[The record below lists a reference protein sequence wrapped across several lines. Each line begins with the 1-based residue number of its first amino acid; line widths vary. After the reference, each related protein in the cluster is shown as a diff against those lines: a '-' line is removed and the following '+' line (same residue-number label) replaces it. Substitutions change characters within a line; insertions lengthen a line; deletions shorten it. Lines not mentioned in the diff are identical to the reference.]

1 MATTTTSKIAEAISL
16 LSDALSTEVAA
27 TQDFLDDAPEET
39 VPAEI
44 HEGLQSVVEDF
55 TTEILG
61 GLEDVQTELQTAVGS
76 EDDDDDGAP
85 GYWPADFDDEEYRQ
99 AGEEFQRVVDNYSGD
114 ETTETTDTDD
124 ETAPSDE
131 EKVETLVAARD
142 ELQEQIDE
150 HENTIEELKTTLGVC
165 LDGINDLVQKSETFR
180 DQAEEF

>member
-61 GLEDVQTELQTAVGS
+61 GLEEVQTELQTAVGS

-85 GYWPADFDDEEYRQ
+85 GYWPADIDDEE
-99 AGEEFQRVVDNYSGD
+99 EEDEGADDSD
-114 ETTETTDTDD
+114 EETTETTDTDD
-124 ETAPSDE
+124 ETAPTDE

-142 ELQEQIDE
+142 DLQEQIDE

>member
-16 LSDALSTEVAA
+16 LSDALSAEVAA

-85 GYWPADFDDEEYRQ
+85 GYWPADFDDEEE
-99 AGEEFQRVVDNYSGD
+99 ADEGAADSDD